1 MSAATVKNSVLKVGQ
16 RVMYG
21 VPNVEANVLE
31 DQSQTCLWCWE
42 VMAFPFF
49 FFFSEMLI

>member
-1 MSAATVKNSVLKVGQ
+1 MKNSVLKVVQ
-16 RVMYG
+16 RVMHG

-49 FFFSEMLI
+49 FFLSEMLI